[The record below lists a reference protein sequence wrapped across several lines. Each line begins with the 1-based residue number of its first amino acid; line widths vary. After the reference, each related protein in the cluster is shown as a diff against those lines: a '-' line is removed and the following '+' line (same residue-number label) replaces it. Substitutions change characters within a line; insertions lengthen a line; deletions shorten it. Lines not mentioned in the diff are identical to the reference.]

1 MKSFRIYLALV
12 AATVVGSSVGA
23 GAASVASRAS
33 QCFGP
38 QPVLHGGVYRTGC
51 FVPGM
56 RVTVPA
62 RWQIGEDSKLELKLL
77 PPHSRNPDTPALRFW
92 LDPHASTAC
101 TDVPVQADM
110 STPAAAVAWL
120 RGNKNLVVS
129 APHRT
134 TVGKKKIPA
143 RYVDL
148 NDSRHAPKCSPTCP
162 GPCIDYFLFHAPE
175 TATEPYGTGRGEP
188 VRLYFAEVRSPA
200 NLFVF
205 GVDTPS
211 AAKFAKLTPVAAKIL
226 DTLRLPH
233 RLPSRRG
240 R

>member
-1 MKSFRIYLALV
+1 MLGFRISLALV
-12 AATVVGSSVGA
+12 AATAVASSAGA
-23 GAASVASRAS
+23 GTASVASRAA

-38 QPVLHGGVYRTGC
+38 QRVLHGGVYRTAC
-51 FVPGM
+51 FVPGL

-101 TDVPVQADM
+101 TDVPVHADL
-110 STPAAAVAWL
+110 STPAAAIAWL

-129 APHRT
+129 ASHRA
-134 TVGKKKIPA
+134 TVGRKKIPA

-148 NDSRHAPKCSPTCP
+148 DNSPHAPRCSPTCP
-162 GPCIDYFLFHAPE
+162 GPCIDYFLFHAPG

-188 VRLYFAEVRSPA
+188 VRLYFAEVRSPRH
-200 NLFVF
+200 LFVF
-205 GVDTPS
+205 GVDAPS
-211 AAKFAKLTPVAAKIL
+211 PTRFARLTPVAAKIL
-226 DTLRLPH
+226 GTLRLPS